1 MNNNDY
7 LIAALKKEADF
18 HADLAKEKTTDD
30 DANYHLRK
38 VALFSQCAVALRNAQ
53 GEREAVLKEVLVLP
67 KYTHDLNGV
76 PCLDEKYG
84 SVIKLEHIRA
94 LLSNKPTKPVGETPS
109 DELVEIG
116 ALAIATESRGM
127 TVEDVHPSQSSTWK
141 RDARAAFNAMYAALQ
156 SRGEGEEK

>member
-38 VALFSQCAVALRNAQ
+38 VALFSQCAEALRNDD
-53 GEREAVLKEVLVLP
+53 EAIQAE
-67 KYTHDLNGV
+67 
-76 PCLDEKYG
+76 
-84 SVIKLEHIRA
+84 
-94 LLSNKPTKPVGETPS
+94 PTKPVGETPS
-109 DELVEIG
+109 DGLVEIG

-156 SRGEGEEK
+156 SRGIE